1 MPSNPWSY
9 ISAIGIKEQYE
20 KDLIKRIALTNQFC
34 VISFL
39 IFFFSGINNLILGDA
54 FSFWLI
60 EGFALSCVSCLYIN
74 SRHLHRLSAI
84 VLFCL
89 VSTAIFYFDS
99 YSGQLSGT
107 YLFYFP
113 LILAIAF
120 LFDFKSDKKIMM
132 AEFFLILC
140 YIIINATTHHKL
152 FESQWIDDNKRHQM
166 FIFNL
171 IASAFAVGFFIYL
184 SVKNNLNTSLLYE
197 KRIKERELAEKTI
210 KQTIAE
216 KDILLTELHH
226 RVKNNL
232 AVIAG
237 LFSLKLD
244 SLKNEE
250 ARDVLLESRNRVRS
264 MALIHNRLYKSSNF
278 ANVNFEEYIH
288 ELVNE
293 IKLSY
298 PSIANSIAINTHI
311 SNITLNVNTAIPCG
325 LILNELLSNCYKHAF
340 KGRSS
345 GSIYISFSKIGD
357 KIQLIVK
364 DNGVGLKPDYEKS
377 ETLGLTVIQS
387 LCEQL
392 EGVCEYKVDEGTR
405 FTLTF
410 DSNVKLN

>member
-1 MPSNPWSY
+1 MLRNPWRY
-9 ISAIGIKEQYE
+9 ISSIGIKEQYE
-20 KDLIKRIALTNQFC
+20 EDLIKRIVLTNQFC
-34 VISFL
+34 VIAFI

-60 EGFALSCVSCLYIN
+60 EGFATMCILSLYIN
-74 SRHLHRLSAI
+74 KTYHHRFAAI
-84 VLFCL
+84 SLFCF

-99 YSGQLSGT
+99 YSGKESGA

-120 LFDFKSDKKIMM
+120 LFDFKTEKKIMI
-132 AEFFLILC
+132 AEFFIILC
-140 YIIINATTHHKL
+140 FIAINVFTHHRL
-152 FESQWIDDNKRHQM
+152 FESPLIDDEKRHQM
-166 FIFNL
+166 FTYNI
-171 IASAFAVGFFIYL
+171 IMSTFAVGFFIYL
-184 SVKNNLNTSLLYE
+184 SVKNNLKTSILHE
-197 KRIKERELAEKTI
+197 QRIKEREIAEKTI

-244 SLKNEE
+244 SIKNEE
-250 ARDVLLESRNRVRS
+250 AREVLLESRNRVRS
-264 MALIHNRLYKSSNF
+264 MALIHNRLYKASNF

-298 PSIANSIAINTHI
+298 PTIADSIALNTHI

-340 KGRSS
+340 KGKTT
-345 GSIYISFSKIGD
+345 GSIYISFSKHGD
-357 KIQLIVK
+357 KINLTVK
-364 DNGVGLKPDYEKS
+364 DNGIGLRSDYEQS
-377 ETLGLTVIQS
+377 ESLGITVIQS

-392 EGVCEYKVDEGTR
+392 EGQCEYSVDDGTC
-405 FTLTF
+405 FSLTF
-410 DSNVKLN
+410 DINVKLN

>member
-1 MPSNPWSY
+1 MLRNPWSY
-9 ISAIGIKEQYE
+9 ISSIGIKEQYDE
-20 KDLIKRIALTNQFC
+20 DLIKRIVLTNQFC
-34 VISFL
+34 VISFI
-39 IFFFSGINNLILGDA
+39 IFFFSGINNLILGDV
-54 FSFWLI
+54 FSFWVI
-60 EGFALSCVSCLYIN
+60 EGFALMCAAGILIN
-74 SRHLHRLSAI
+74 RFYFHRAAALS
-84 VLFCL
+84 LFCF

-99 YSGQLSGT
+99 YSGQLAGT

-120 LFDFKSDKKIMM
+120 LYDFKTQKKIMI
-132 AEFFLILC
+132 AEFFVILC
-140 YIIINATTHHKL
+140 FIAINALTHHKL
-152 FESQWIDDNKRHQM
+152 FESSFIVDEKRHQM
-166 FIFNL
+166 FVYNIL
-171 IASAFAVGFFIYL
+171 LSSFAVGFFIYL
-184 SVKNNLNTSLLYE
+184 SVKNNLKTSILYE
-197 KRIKERELAEKTI
+197 QRIKEREIAEKTI

-244 SLKNEE
+244 SIKNEE
-250 ARDVLLESRNRVRS
+250 AREVLLESRNRVRS
-264 MALIHNRLYKSSNF
+264 MALIHNRLYKASNF

-298 PSIANSIAINTHI
+298 PAIADSIALNTHI

-340 KGRSS
+340 KGKSH
-345 GSIYISFSKIGD
+345 GSIFISFTKVGD
-357 KIQLIVK
+357 KIQLVVK
-364 DNGVGLKPDYEKS
+364 DNGIGLKPDYEES
-377 ETLGLTVIQS
+377 ESLGITVIQS

-392 EGVCEYKVDEGTR
+392 EGKCVYSVEDGTC

-410 DSNVKLN
+410 DINVKLN

>member
-1 MPSNPWSY
+1 MLRNPWSY
-9 ISAIGIKEQYE
+9 ISSIGIKEQYE
-20 KDLIKRIALTNQFC
+20 EDLIKRVVLTNQFC

-39 IFFFSGINNLILGDA
+39 IFFFSGINNLILGDV

-60 EGFALSCVSCLYIN
+60 EGFALMCSLSIFINKLYFHQFASI
-74 SRHLHRLSAI
+74 S
-84 VLFCL
+84 LFCF
-89 VSTAIFYFDS
+89 VSSAIFYFDS
-99 YSGQLSGT
+99 YSGKESGA

-120 LFDFKSDKKIMM
+120 LFDFKTEKKIMVL
-132 AEFFLILC
+132 EFCIILC
-140 YIIINATTHHKL
+140 FIAINLITRHKL
-152 FESQWIDDNKRHQM
+152 FESTFIDSEKRHQM
-166 FIFNL
+166 FTYNL
-171 IASAFAVGFFIYL
+171 LVSAFAVAFFMYL
-184 SVKNNLNTSLLYE
+184 AVKNNLKTSLLHQQ
-197 KRIKERELAEKTI
+197 RIKEREIAEKTI

-244 SLKNEE
+244 SIKNEE
-250 ARDVLLESRNRVRS
+250 AREVLLESRNRVRS
-264 MALIHNRLYKSSNF
+264 MALIHNRLYKASNF
-278 ANVNFEEYIH
+278 ANVNFEEYIY

-298 PSIANSIAINTHI
+298 PAIANSISLNTHI

-340 KGRSS
+340 KGKTT
-345 GSIYISFSKIGD
+345 GAIFISFSKIGD

-364 DNGVGLKPDYEKS
+364 DNGIGLKPDYEQS
-377 ETLGLTVIQS
+377 ESLGITVIQS

-392 EGVCEYKVDEGTR
+392 EGQCAYTVEDGTC

-410 DSNVKLN
+410 DINVKLN